1 MLVCYIY
8 FVLMI
13 RVVIILVI
21 KQLMTSDL
29 VSFTFFG
36 QYKKYIERIFCKFK
50 LSVKKIGIK

>member
-21 KQLMTSDL
+21 KQLSSFPYSISDMTSDL
-29 VSFTFFG
+29 VSSTFFG
-36 QYKKYIERIFCKFK
+36 QYKK
-50 LSVKKIGIK
+50 